1 MLPEVPLAAGMPS
14 SSSSL
19 SSSFFVTTTSS
30 SGRDFDLDREEISST
45 NATLRPPSVPSDDET
60 DPFECISPLLRSRTS
75 GSSPPERFEFDCDG
89 GLAVRLG
96 ENPRRAIESVRT
108 SGLSANSLAA
118 SGVHFE
124 DAILLSVGGSPPL
137 LLWNEEEDDDDDD
150 DDDACLD
157 DVV

>member
-1 MLPEVPLAAGMPS
+1 MLPEVPLAAGMQS
-14 SSSSL
+14 SSSSS

-60 DPFECISPLLRSRTS
+60 DPFECISPLRSRTS
-75 GSSPPERFEFDCDG
+75 GSSSPERFEFDCDG

-96 ENPRRAIESVRT
+96 ENPRRAMESVRT
-108 SGLSANSLAA
+108 SGVSANSLAA

-137 LLWNEEEDDDDDD
+137 LLWNEGDDEDD